1 MSKLSPK
8 QVKTGGKKSTDMNAK
23 DKPCSARVT
32 VVSNK
37 GQKTP

>member
-8 QVKTGGKKSTDMNAK
+8 QIKTGGKKSTDMDAK
-23 DKPCSARVT
+23 DRKDSARVT